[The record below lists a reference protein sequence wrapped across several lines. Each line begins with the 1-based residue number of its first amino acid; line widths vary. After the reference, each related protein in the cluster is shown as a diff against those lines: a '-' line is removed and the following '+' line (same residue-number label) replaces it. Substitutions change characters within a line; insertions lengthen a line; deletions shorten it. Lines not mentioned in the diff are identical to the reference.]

1 MDRGEP
7 RSAPLVLPS
16 PRARPG
22 RCGRCRRVR
31 RLSGLPES
39 ELSLLRAAG
48 WLHDT
53 GYAIDPANHEEASA
67 RKAQE
72 VLPQLGCT
80 PEETLRITGLIRATS
95 LEREPAELAERIM
108 RDADIGRLGTAD
120 FVGAALL
127 LRRELAHCGRQFTD
141 LEFWQFESGFLGKT
155 EFYTAAARRL
165 RGAGLERNRAWVLNE
180 VARLEREEKA

>member
-1 MDRGEP
+1 MP
-7 RSAPLVLPS
+7 TSAGS
-16 PRARPG
+16 
-22 RCGRCRRVR
+22 
-31 RLSGLPES
+31 
-39 ELSLLRAAG
+39 
-48 WLHDT
+48 
-53 GYAIDPANHEEASA
+53 
-67 RKAQE
+67 
-72 VLPQLGCT
+72 
-80 PEETLRITGLIRATS
+80 
-95 LEREPAELAERIM
+95 
-108 RDADIGRLGTAD
+108 AD

>member
-1 MDRGEP
+1 
-7 RSAPLVLPS
+7 
-16 PRARPG
+16 
-22 RCGRCRRVR
+22 
-31 RLSGLPES
+31 
-39 ELSLLRAAG
+39 
-48 WLHDT
+48 
-53 GYAIDPANHEEASA
+53 
-67 RKAQE
+67 
-72 VLPQLGCT
+72 
-80 PEETLRITGLIRATS
+80 
-95 LEREPAELAERIM
+95 M